1 MASVTFPVSVGGDGS
16 TVTDD
21 SNASTGLANGGH
33 RTRFVPALAQV
44 VAVAEYVVDT
54 ASALNQGQTWAFDSS
69 TTMADPGTGDLR
81 FNDATTASISQV
93 AVSALSA
100 ASGNPDISAIITTWD
115 DSTNTSNKG
124 YLTFRKGGEPE
135 VFVTFIISGSITD
148 NTTWLQIP
156 VTYVGHNGS
165 WAAADQMFSEFA
177 RSGDKGVD
185 GAGDVTSNT
194 ASTSVDNEIV
204 LFDGV
209 GGKTIKR
216 STTTGIVKATSGVI
230 SAATAG
236 TDYVAPGTA
245 TTFTADQTG
254 GDNDL
259 IQWNLKDVSSQYND
273 KGTVVSGTVTF
284 NYTDGSHQRLQ
295 VGGALTIATSTWP
308 PTGTNGS
315 MLVELVNGAS
325 ATVTWPT
332 VNWVKSDGTT
342 TTTFASNGVTLQASG
357 TDFFVLWT
365 RDAGTTIYGKFVR

>member
-81 FNDATTASISQV
+81 FDNATLSSVANI

-100 ASGNPDISAIITTWD
+100 ASGNPDISAIIATWD
-115 DSTNTSNKG
+115 NSTNTSNKG
-124 YLTFRKGGEPE
+124 YLTFRKGGSPE
-135 VFVTFIISGSITD
+135 VFATFIISGTITD

-156 VTYVGHNGS
+156 VTYVAHDGS
-165 WAAADQMFSEFA
+165 WTAVDQMFSEFA
-177 RSGDKGVD
+177 RSGDKGAD
-185 GAGDVTSNT
+185 GTGTIATTTEVLKGDNAGSAVAATPGTDFVKPNT
-194 ASTSVDNEIV
+194 AST
-204 LFDGV
+204 F
-209 GGKTIKR
+209 
-216 STTTGIVKATSGVI
+216 
-230 SAATAG
+230 SAN
-236 TDYVAPGTA
+236 
-245 TTFTADQTG
+245 QTG
-254 GDNDL
+254 GDSQL
-259 IQWNLKDVSSQYND
+259 IQWTLKDVASAYLN
-273 KGTVVSGTVTF
+273 KGTINSGTVTF
-284 NYTDGSHQRLQ
+284 AYTDGSHQRLQ

-308 PTGTNGS
+308 PSGTNGS
-315 MLVELVNGAS
+315 MLIELVNGAS

-332 VNWVKSDGTT
+332 VNWIKSDGTV
-342 TTTFASNGVTLQASG
+342 TTTFSANGVTLQASG